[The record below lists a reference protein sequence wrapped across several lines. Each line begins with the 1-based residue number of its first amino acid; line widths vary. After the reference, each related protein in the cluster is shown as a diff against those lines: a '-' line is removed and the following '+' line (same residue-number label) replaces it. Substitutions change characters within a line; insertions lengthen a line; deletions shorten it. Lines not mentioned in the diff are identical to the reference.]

1 VLTQISE
8 ILNSTIVGLTQEDLK
23 QLRKTKREVEKINK
37 KTKALKDNISDTI
50 SHLEESSI
58 DTGHY
63 YVQVLDYLREMA
75 HSISFIN
82 KPSLDHVDNNHKA
95 LLEVQVEE
103 LTDMTRMIR
112 EFVRQVNQI
121 INDNDTNQIP
131 EVIEKQ
137 SRILKFIDTS
147 RKKQVK
153 RIKANEVGTRNSML
167 FLGILSESKNLM
179 LQSVNLL
186 KSYRDFTDYVNGN
199 SEVV

>member
-1 VLTQISE
+1 
-8 ILNSTIVGLTQEDLK
+8 
-23 QLRKTKREVEKINK
+23 
-37 KTKALKDNISDTI
+37 
-50 SHLEESSI
+50 
-58 DTGHY
+58 
-63 YVQVLDYLREMA
+63 MA

-82 KPSLDHVDNNHKA
+82 KPCLDHVDNNHKA
-95 LLEVQVEE
+95 FLEVQVEE

-167 FLGILSESKNLM
+167 FLSILSESKNLM

-186 KSYRDFTDYVNGN
+186 KSYRDFTDYVNGH
-199 SEVV
+199 SEPVKY